1 VNYGQTQRLDSPKQ
15 KLHQT
20 SVGSGP
26 EEELAS
32 VVLTPPRELG
42 RSGRRTLLR
51 QAVPAPSPR
60 LNLVTPPDHH
70 HLALHAMLRKKPLP
84 AAREP

>member
-1 VNYGQTQRLDSPKQ
+1 MAMS
-15 KLHQT
+15 QT
-20 SVGSGP
+20 SVACGP

-42 RSGRRTLLR
+42 PSGRRTLLR

-70 HLALHAMLRKKPLP
+70 HLALHACCASFLLSRQQPYLSP
-84 AAREP
+84 